1 MSAGSALPNIDKK
14 LFHTIYSSIDI
25 RNSTCLGY
33 NFLRS
38 APKKEHNFE
47 EFSMP
52 GSRLG
57 EYFSVI
63 NFGESHGPAIGCVID
78 GCPPGM
84 ELSQEDIQKSLIGD
98 VPERHVMSLSAKK

>member
-1 MSAGSALPNIDKK
+1 MTSKLAGTKQNGLFVNTGDPADVGRFSFANIDKK

-63 NFGESHGPAIGCVID
+63 NFGESHGR
-78 GCPPGM
+78 
-84 ELSQEDIQKSLIGD
+84 LS
-98 VPERHVMSLSAKK
+98 VV